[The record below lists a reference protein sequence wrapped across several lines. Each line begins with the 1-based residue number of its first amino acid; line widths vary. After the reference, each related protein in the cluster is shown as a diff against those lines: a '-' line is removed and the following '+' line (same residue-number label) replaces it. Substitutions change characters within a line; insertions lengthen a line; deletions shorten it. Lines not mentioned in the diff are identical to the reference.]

1 MPRTY
6 REAGVDIDLQD
17 MAIAALVD
25 RIKFRRSGMGAPL
38 PIKGFYAGL
47 VKLGHWALALSTDQ
61 VGTKVMVAQ
70 ALGRWN
76 NIGVDCV
83 AINVNDVLCVGAE
96 PLAMVDYIS
105 AEQYDPAVAAEIG
118 KGFDRGA
125 REARISIVGG
135 EYGCAP
141 EITRGYDISGT
152 CLGVVRTGRVIRGSA
167 IRAGDLI
174 LGIPSSGLHCNGF
187 TLARKI
193 LKEAGVG
200 YDEDLPGHEGSV
212 GEALLSPTRIYVPQ
226 VLRMLRRGGV
236 HGLAHISGSG
246 LWNLPRLKANVRFRI
261 DNPLPV
267 PPILRFLQKLGR
279 IEEREMYQTFNMG
292 MGFAVV
298 AAADA
303 VPSLLRACRDARPVG
318 EVTKGNG
325 VAVPALGLQYLPGT

>member
-17 MAIAALVD
+17 QAIAALLD
-25 RIKFRRSGMGAPL
+25 RIKFRRTGMGAPL
-38 PIKGFYAGL
+38 PLKGSYAGL
-47 VKLGHWALALSTDQ
+47 VKLGPWALALSTDQ

-70 ALGRWN
+70 ALGRWDT
-76 NIGVDCV
+76 IGVDCV

-105 AEQYDPAVAAEIG
+105 ADEYDPGVAAEIG

-152 CLGVVRTGRVIRGSA
+152 CLGVVRAGRVIRGSA
-167 IRAGDLI
+167 IRPGDAI

-187 TLARKI
+187 TLARKT
-193 LKEAGVG
+193 LKEAAVG
-200 YDEDLPGHEGSV
+200 YDEELPDDGGSV
-212 GEALLSPTRIYVPQ
+212 GNALLAPTRVYVPQ

-246 LWNLPRLKANVRFRI
+246 LWNLPRLKAEVRFRI
-261 DNPLPV
+261 DDPLPV
-267 PPILRFLQKLGR
+267 PPILRYLQELGR
-279 IEEREMYQTFNMG
+279 IEDREMYQTFNMG

-298 AAADA
+298 ASAAA
-303 VPSLLRACRDARPVG
+303 VPALLKVCREARPVG

-325 VAVPALGLQYLPGT
+325 VAVPSLGLQYLPGT